1 MYTSEY
7 ITLSLIFMDNVFI
20 AMSGVNI
27 IVKNPFDISDII
39 LAIFFLSIVN
49 CNSKKIV
56 WQRFKEKDY

>member
-56 WQRFKEKDY
+56 